1 MSNRF
6 TQAIKLENNGMIV
19 ALEVPITSCSDPHW
33 YFVLLTLNDMLMSVV
48 SISLRE
54 IKPFWN
60 DDSPMIV
67 ARKVYLFHCH
77 IVEFPN

>member
-1 MSNRF
+1 
-6 TQAIKLENNGMIV
+6 MIV

-60 DDSPMIV
+60 DDWLGL
-67 ARKVYLFHCH
+67 KQYLK
-77 IVEFPN
+77 